1 MKRKASL
8 YIKDII
14 DAIEKIEDFV
24 KDMSFE
30 KMVDDDKTASAVVRK
45 LEIIGEAS
53 RQLPTEIKEKFREI
67 PWSSMIKTRDKITH
81 FYHGVD
87 YEIVWEIIKNDL
99 PPLKPLLVRIYNQLL
114 KEEKQNS

>member
-14 DAIEKIEDFV
+14 DAIGKIEDFV
-24 KDMSFE
+24 KDMKFE
-30 KMVDDDKTASAVVRK
+30 DMVNDDKTASAVVRK

-53 RQLPTEIKEKFREI
+53 RRLPNEIKERFPEI

-87 YEIVWEIIKNDL
+87 YEIVWEIIKDDL
-99 PPLKPLLVRIYNQLL
+99 PPLKPLITRIYNQLL
-114 KEEKQNS
+114 DEEK